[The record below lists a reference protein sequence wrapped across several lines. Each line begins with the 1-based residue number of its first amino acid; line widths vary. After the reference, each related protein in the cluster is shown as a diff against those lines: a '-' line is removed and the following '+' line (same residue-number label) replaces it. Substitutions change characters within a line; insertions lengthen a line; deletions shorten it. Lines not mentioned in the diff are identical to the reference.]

1 MKAEDRYE
9 QLETELKNLITP
21 MSEPEQELLMRA
33 IRWACRDN
41 RCGRMSALA
50 KLLVWSDPD
59 TNVGGIWSVEDVD
72 AQLEYMESNEIEVS
86 FITHEMKQ
94 ELLQDWYDYISE
106 NDSNLWG
113 DFVYSRVTWLRHEV
127 RNGWLKHERGYFRAC
142 AFADDDG
149 NVSWEN
155 YGGIWYE
162 NQEEHEWIEDS
173 RGLTEEQATSLA
185 EWLNK
190 FDEFKVALSH
200 LDMTR
205 VEQEIANWEKNNG

>member
-9 QLETELKNLITP
+9 QLEPHLKNLITP
-21 MSEPEQELLMRA
+21 MSEPEQELLMKA

-50 KLLVWSDPD
+50 KLLVWQDPD

-72 AQLEYMESNEIEVS
+72 AHLELMESNEIDVS

-94 ELLQDWYDYISE
+94 EILNDWYDFISE

-113 DFVYSRVTWLRHEV
+113 DFVSSRVDWIRY
-127 RNGWLKHERGYFRAC
+127 ERGFFQPC
-142 AFADDDG
+142 AFADADG

-155 YGGIWYE
+155 YGGIWFDDGNE
-162 NQEEHEWIEDS
+162 QEWIEDS

-185 EWLNK
+185 AWLNR
-190 FDEFKVALSH
+190 FGEFKGTLAQ
-200 LDMTR
+200 LDIAR
-205 VEQEIANWEKNNG
+205 VEQEIAKWEKNNG